1 MATLQFRSNSRAHA
15 LDNRSYR
22 STWHCS
28 INPVWTDDANGLVFI
43 QLVQKRNRQIRENTS
58 MRLRAL
64 SFAAAAV
71 SVLYAA
77 TPVMAQE
84 KITVW
89 WGKGFYKSED
99 EALLKAIEKFE
110 AKTGV
115 KVELS
120 QYAIQDMIP
129 KTVAALDSGTPPDVA
144 YSDTYDVQA
153 GGKWAFEG
161 KLEDLSDILTPIKS
175 EFAPNTLET
184 AYLMNGETKKKGYY
198 GFPLKQQTMHVQIW
212 SDMLE
217 KAGFKV
223 SDIPTTW
230 KEYWSFW
237 CDKVQPAY
245 RKASG
250 SRAYGIGMPMG
261 VESTDSLQ
269 SFYTFMDAYNVKL
282 VDDDGKLLVDDPK
295 VKEGLI
301 GALKDYTDPYLK
313 GCTPP
318 SSTTWKDPDNNVAF
332 HNKTTVMTHNVTI
345 SIAAK
350 WYEDSQNP
358 ALTPEQRAA
367 GKKAY
372 EELIITAAF
381 PKKPD
386 GSPIKYRSDVKTG
399 VIFSQSKNK
408 AKAKEFVKF
417 LLQEENLGP
426 YVEGA
431 LGRWFPV
438 TIAGQK
444 SPFWQAD
451 RHRKAVYNQFMG
463 GTQPFDFVKNYKFT
477 ILNNENAWAKAM
489 NRVVSEK
496 VPVDKAV
503 DELIARIKQ
512 VAG

>member
-1 MATLQFRSNSRAHA
+1 MKSMTIRAA
-15 LDNRSYR
+15 LF
-22 STWHCS
+22 
-28 INPVWTDDANGLVFI
+28 G
-43 QLVQKRNRQIRENTS
+43 
-58 MRLRAL
+58 
-64 SFAAAAV
+64 AAAGLALV
-71 SVLYAA
+71 AA
-77 TPVMAQE
+77 GPAFAQD
-84 KITVW
+84 KTVTVW
-89 WGKGFYKSED
+89 WSKGFYKSED
-99 EALLKAIEKFE
+99 DALLAAVKKFE
-110 AKTGV
+110 AKTGI

-129 KTVAALDSGTPPDVA
+129 KTVAALDSGNPPDVGYA
-144 YSDTYDVQA
+144 DTYDVQA

-161 KLEDLSDILTPIKS
+161 KLEELSDILVPMKAD
-175 EFAPNTLET
+175 FAPNTLET
-184 AYLMNGETKKKGYY
+184 ALLLNGQTKKKGYY
-198 GFPLKQQTMHVQIW
+198 GFPMKQQSMHVQIW

-217 KAGFKV
+217 QAGFKV

-237 CDKVQPAY
+237 CDKVQPAS
-245 RKASG
+245 RKATG
-250 SRAYGIGMPMG
+250 QRIYGVGQPMG
-261 VESTDSLQ
+261 VESTDSFQ

-295 VKEGLI
+295 VREGLI
-301 GALKDYTDPYLK
+301 GALRDYTDVYVR

-332 HNKTTVMTHNVTI
+332 HNRTTVMTHNFTI

-372 EELIITAAF
+372 EETIVTASF

-386 GSPIKYRSDVKTG
+386 GTPIQYRSDVKTG
-399 VIFSQSKNK
+399 VIFAQAKHK
-408 AKAKEFVKF
+408 AEAKAFVKF
-417 LLQEENLGP
+417 IMEEDNLRP

-438 TIAGQK
+438 TTASQK
-444 SPFWQAD
+444 SPFWQSD
-451 RHRKAVYNQFMG
+451 RHRKAVYTQFMG
-463 GTQPFDFVKNYKFT
+463 GTAPFDFTKNFKFT

-496 VPVDKAV
+496 VPVEKAV
-503 DELIARIKQ
+503 DELIARIKD